1 MNKKARALKVGDILS
16 LYKKIEEKSKEI
28 TGATLDFYVTME
40 VVAMAYD
47 ISLKEVEDMEAE
59 EFTAKVE
66 EVEKVN
72 KDFFIKIAERLRRNT
87 RVIR

>member
-16 LYKKIEEKSKEI
+16 LYKEIEEKSKEI
-28 TGATLDFYVTME
+28 TGATLDFYITMR
-40 VVAMAYD
+40 VVAIAYD
-47 ISLKEVEDMEAE
+47 ITLEEVENMEAE

-72 KDFFIKIAERLRRNT
+72 KDFFTKIAERLRKNT
-87 RVIR
+87 RKIR